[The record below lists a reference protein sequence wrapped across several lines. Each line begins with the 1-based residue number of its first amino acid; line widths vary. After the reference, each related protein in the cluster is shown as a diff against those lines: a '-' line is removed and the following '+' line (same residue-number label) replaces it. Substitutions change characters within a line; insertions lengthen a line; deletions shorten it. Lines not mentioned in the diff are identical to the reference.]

1 LFIITNPQEGV
12 YLMQQLVEHYTKP
25 EKYKTVWAFNH
36 ETQRFNFEQYVRS
49 MPRPIPKKK

>member
-49 MPRPIPKKK
+49 MTRPIPKKK